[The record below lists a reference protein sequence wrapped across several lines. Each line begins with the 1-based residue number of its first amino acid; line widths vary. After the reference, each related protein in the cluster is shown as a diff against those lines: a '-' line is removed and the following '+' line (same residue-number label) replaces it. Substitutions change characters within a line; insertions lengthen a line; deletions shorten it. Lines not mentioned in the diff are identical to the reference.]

1 MMIEARAWPVRSKS
15 ARARSVLRPW
25 VVNPHQH
32 RAGVNVDLREASRID
47 RIFWRRSIE
56 RGHRSAARHPFS
68 LLVNAIMLAR
78 AKQFDRCTAIEMR
91 VW

>member
-15 ARARSVLRPW
+15 PRARSVLRQW
-25 VVNPHQH
+25 VVNPNQH

-47 RIFWRRSIE
+47 GVLRWRSVE
-56 RGHRSAARHPFS
+56 RGHRSAARRPFGF
-68 LLVNAIMLAR
+68 LINAIMLAR
-78 AKQFDRCTAIEMR
+78 AKQFDRRTAIEMR